1 MELSNVNPKLLEEV
15 KYLST
20 GNLSETVQLLLNNGG
35 SKSFKYA
42 SDMMTHCIVGENADT
57 SVIEEVRDI
66 FEKPVVLSNWVP
78 LSIHASKLLPVLSFD
93 PKIPAIFKG
102 VIASVSQVSAV
113 DVKKLWVL
121 LEIHGGKLKPTLDS
135 TCTHLVST
143 KAFGTKFTEAIKHE
157 SITVV
162 TPDWIIQ
169 CILEK
174 SLVGTEGY
182 HPSLLVDSKE
192 KSPLR
197 PPVETMRLA
206 KLSLE
211 KKEEV
216 KPRIEEAKPIEVKT
230 VEPKSLSD
238 TPTLAQ
244 QLIQPEVINH
254 TTTTMTAP
262 PSTKNM
268 RVASNLPP
276 HLEQQLQQHSMMRN
290 TAPRQ
295 QQQGMG
301 AHSGVRMVRSGSGT
315 TWRGASQQQQ
325 AVLQR
330 SASNPTSGGDPRS
343 QPQTIQGVRMGSAV
357 HQIRGQANQ
366 VTQPGVGSH
375 SQPGHHQT
383 AQQQLPGMVRQVRLV
398 NPNAQPLQQPMQSL
412 NSEQVRPAEHS
423 SQQRGQA
430 TNPSSYQQPHQRLS
444 IPQSPQLVKMVIA
457 QPQADGKL
465 PNHPQQSPVASPL
478 INQQQP
484 QFSNIYSQNGQQAQ
498 QTGQQPVTDQ
508 VIPQQHNFQQV
519 TEDNSNIVTNNANAH
534 LRQQQQTDNSFSPNQ
549 VHNNNFAQQH
559 QRGNPRMPVA
569 VNIQGV
575 QVSQQ
580 QQTVVRAQG
589 IQRQQLAA
597 PQQPDYSTQ
606 MIATGVGTI
615 TAGGGSQTQG
625 MVSNQQMGVIPGNQQ
640 QQHLVH
646 NTGVRPN
653 VRPTLA
659 GQAVVAGRPPLNTA
673 ASPIVQQQQQPHP
686 QQVRQ
691 LTPYQQQLLQMH
703 IQNMN
708 PQARQQ
714 LQQLSPQVRNVVFQ
728 RILQQQEQ
736 QQNMNHSQAQLP
748 NPISHM
754 QGQQP
759 NQAPQL
765 QGQQPNQ
772 TIQMQ
777 VQPAGQRIM
786 LPQQQQGNWQTE
798 QQQNQLVSPQQNVR
812 PYGPI
817 QGLVNQ
823 SNQGQGGKP
832 TQVIGVNQQPVDQQ
846 SVSPQIHQ
854 LQPPVNQVQ
863 QQSPLSSVPIQQPN
877 AIQLNQLQQQ
887 QLQQQQQQQQLQQPL
902 QQQLQQP
909 LQQQQQ
915 LQQPLQQQQNQPQQ
929 NQQQQ
934 NQQQLQQQLQQQ
946 NQEQPS
952 NSVNPKTKTALANLL
967 STRLQTAP
975 GTPQQP
981 GTPQLSVNPQQV
993 PHQAIAAQQPMI
1005 LQQAVASQQNPALS
1019 QVVMNQQQQQHLL
1032 QQRRSLQ
1039 NITNG
1044 VNGTTNPQ
1052 LAAGAPM
1059 VQATNQPQQQL
1070 QPKSSM
1076 GAVPFTGVRM
1086 PGPGTAAVIPGQP
1099 VIRREFPVQQQQQQ
1113 LHSHEPGVKLPEH
1126 LCLLGCIVLIVDYQR
1141 SVPSAELLQW
1151 TKLMSSKGAEIETMY
1166 SPRITHLL
1174 CETSRSAVAQ
1184 QALRDGKR
1192 LVTAFW
1198 LNDVVMKQH
1207 MFPPNQV
1214 LHFPTPY
1221 GEAERPCRNMLVSLS
1236 GFEGDDRQRVRFM
1249 CEALGLKY
1257 TGHFCSQHDVLICRK
1272 AEGPKFQKA
1281 REWRKPVVTTTW
1293 IAQVYFGFL
1302 NAIHQIHHPKYQQFN
1317 LPAYQQ
1323 DPLKFELHMAG
1334 NFLAAWRIPVK
1345 ITPESLD
1352 KFNKLPA
1359 QLRLKRHSTTHSVAS
1374 NDGDSPSRKK
1384 LKIEEED
1391 KEKHERSSSNVD
1403 AILEDVIKGGFEE
1416 KGKNRVVI
1424 RFSGFDSSEVSKAAL
1439 KLGAGVAHNNR
1450 EATHLVMP
1458 TFMRTPKLLCC
1469 LPTVKFIL
1477 SPRWIH
1483 ESAQQGK
1490 LLDEQPYLL
1499 KDTDLERKMDIDLL
1513 KLLSLPQRD
1522 QLFKGKIFYI
1532 TPSVVPSR
1540 SVLRDIIENSG
1551 GQVVA
1556 QPKSMK
1562 MISELMNKDENSY
1575 IVISCATDFH
1585 LLNDV
1590 MKSKIGIYSSEFVLS
1605 AVLKQ
1610 AIIGAPY
1617 RIEP

>member
-1 MELSNVNPKLLEEV
+1 MELSNVNPKFLEEV
-15 KYLST
+15 KYFST
-20 GNLSETVQLLLNNGG
+20 GTLSETVQSLLNNGG

-42 SDMMTHCIVGENADT
+42 SDMITHCIVGENADN
-57 SVIEEVRDI
+57 SAIEEVRDI

-78 LSIHASKLLPVLSFD
+78 LSIHTSKLLPVLPFD
-93 PKIPAIFKG
+93 PKIPGIFKG
-102 VIASVSQVSAV
+102 VIASVSQVSTV

-121 LEIHGGKLKPTLDS
+121 LEIHGGKLKPSLDS
-135 TCTHLVST
+135 TCTHLIST
-143 KAFGTKFTEAIKHE
+143 KAFGTKFNEAIKHE
-157 SITVV
+157 SITIV

-182 HPSLLVDSKE
+182 HPSLLVDPKE

-197 PPVETMRLA
+197 PPVETMRLT

-216 KPRIEEAKPIEVKT
+216 KPRVEETKPIEVKT
-230 VEPKSLSD
+230 VESKSLSD

-244 QLIQPEVINH
+244 QLIQPEVISH

-330 SASNPTSGGDPRS
+330 SASNPTSGVDPRS
-343 QPQTIQGVRMGSAV
+343 QQQTIQGARMASAV

-366 VTQPGVGSH
+366 VAQPGVGSH

-412 NSEQVRPAEHS
+412 NPEQLRPAEHT

-430 TNPSSYQQPHQRLS
+430 TNPSSYQQPHQRLP

-457 QPQADGKL
+457 QPQVDGKL

-498 QTGQQPVTDQ
+498 QTGQQPVSDQ
-508 VIPQQHNFQQV
+508 LIPQQHNFQQV
-519 TEDNSNIVTNNANAH
+519 TEDNSNVVTNNANPH
-534 LRQQQQTDNSFSPNQ
+534 LRQQQQQQTADFSPSQ
-549 VHNNNFAQQH
+549 VHNNTFAQQH

-580 QQTVVRAQG
+580 QQTIVRTQG

-606 MIATGVGTI
+606 MIATGVGTV

-625 MVSNQQMGVIPGNQQ
+625 MVNNQQMGVITGNQQ

-646 NTGVRPN
+646 SSGVRPN

-659 GQAVVAGRPPLNTA
+659 GQVVVAGRPPPNAA
-673 ASPIVQQQQQPHP
+673 ASPMVQQQQQPHP
-686 QQVRQ
+686 QQVRP
-691 LTPYQQQLLQMH
+691 LTAYQQQMLQMH

-714 LQQLSPQVRNVVFQ
+714 LQQLTPQMRYAVLQ

-748 NPISHM
+748 NPIPHM

-759 NQAPQL
+759 NQASQL
-765 QGQQPNQ
+765 QSQQPNQ

-777 VQPAGQRIM
+777 GQPAGQITSNQGQRIM

-812 PYGPI
+812 PYGPT
-817 QGLVNQ
+817 QGIVNQ

-832 TQVIGVNQQPVDQQ
+832 TQVIGVNQQPLDQQ

-854 LQPPVNQVQ
+854 LQPPLNQVQ
-863 QQSPLSSVPIQQPN
+863 QQNPLSSVPIQQPN

-887 QLQQQQQQQQLQQPL
+887 QLQQQLQQQQLQQ
-902 QQQLQQP
+902 QQL
-909 LQQQQQ
+909 QQQQ
-915 LQQPLQQQQNQPQQ
+915 LQQ
-929 NQQQQ
+929 
-934 NQQQLQQQLQQQ
+934 QQLQQQQQVQQQQNQQQ

-993 PHQAIAAQQPMI
+993 PHQAIAAQQPII

-1019 QVVMNQQQQQHLL
+1019 QAVMNQQQQQHLL

-1044 VNGTTNPQ
+1044 VNGTTNTQ
-1052 LAAGAPM
+1052 LAAGVSM

-1086 PGPGTAAVIPGQP
+1086 PGPGTGAVIPGQP
-1099 VIRREFPVQQQQQQ
+1099 VIRREFPVQQQQQQQ

-1151 TKLMSSKGAEIETMY
+1151 TKLMSSRGAEIETMY

-1198 LNDVVMKQH
+1198 LNDVILKQH
-1207 MFPPNQV
+1207 MFPPSQV
-1214 LHFPTPY
+1214 LHFPTPF
-1221 GEAERPCRNMLVSLS
+1221 GDAERPCRNMLASLS
-1236 GFEGDDRQRVRFM
+1236 GFEGDDRLRVRFM

-1293 IAQVYFGFL
+1293 LAQVYFGFL

-1391 KEKHERSSSNVD
+1391 KDKHERSSSNVD
-1403 AILEDVIKGGFEE
+1403 AILEDVIKGGFED
-1416 KGKNRVVI
+1416 KGKNRVII
-1424 RFSGFDSSEVSKAAL
+1424 RFSGFDSSELSKAAL

-1477 SPRWIH
+1477 SPRWIQ

-1499 KDTDLERKMDIDLL
+1499 KDTELERKMDIDLP

-1522 QLFKGKIFYI
+1522 QLFKGKMFYI

-1540 SVLRDIIENSG
+1540 SVLRDVIENSG
-1551 GQVVA
+1551 GKVVA

-1562 MISELMNKDENSY
+1562 VISELMNKDENSY
-1575 IVISCATDFH
+1575 IVISCTTDFH

-1590 MKSKIGIYSSEFVLS
+1590 MKSKIGIYSSEFILS